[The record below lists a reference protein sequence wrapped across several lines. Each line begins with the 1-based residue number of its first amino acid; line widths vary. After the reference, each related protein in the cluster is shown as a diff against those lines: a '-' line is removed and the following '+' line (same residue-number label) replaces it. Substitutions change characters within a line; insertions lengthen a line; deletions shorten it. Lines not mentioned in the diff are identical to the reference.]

1 MEKIGKITMYFFRI
15 VGYAKQTVDRAIN
28 VISTY
33 RSKTE
38 KTNYYYR
45 IKTKKLAK
53 ESVYLPE
60 RVWERLK
67 KGAKQYE
74 KKTQNQ
80 TSRDY
85 NNRLSVPFSRGYW
98 IHESG
103 RVAFRTDMGSDF
115 PFSDLQIPAC
125 TLRNKTYLS
134 KKEKGG
140 RLT

>member
-60 RVWERLK
+60 RV
-67 KGAKQYE
+67 
-74 KKTQNQ
+74 
-80 TSRDY
+80 
-85 NNRLSVPFSRGYW
+85 
-98 IHESG
+98 
-103 RVAFRTDMGSDF
+103 
-115 PFSDLQIPAC
+115 
-125 TLRNKTYLS
+125 
-134 KKEKGG
+134 
-140 RLT
+140 